1 MSRENAKRIDVDA
14 KSVKR
19 NPWIMALG
27 ASPLLMIPVLG
38 VLALVYAE
46 PGFLAGLPFALLFGA
61 LGTLHTGRQ
70 NYRPLVQPAELRVDD
85 DNLFVG
91 GDGYPLTS
99 FKRGYLV
106 PQGDH
111 SHVRLVRGRFQSNVE
126 IAVADWDSGQRVLRD
141 LGFGLDEAVGRFRT
155 PSRLSAHPVRTM
167 AGVFAGVLALSVA
180 AMAFMDVS
188 PTAVVA
194 LFMAVALTAGA
205 LSATPTKLDI
215 GADGLLL
222 RWLGRDRFI
231 PYDDIEMI
239 AQRQRGN
246 ADHRI
251 ELVDVKLESG
261 DTYVI
266 PIGPGEWDS
275 GEADAIYARIYAA
288 IDQHRRR
295 VPVHSQ
301 ALIDRG
307 KRSHLDWAQSLRSRM
322 EVGAH
327 RRAAVSLDALWRTI
341 EDHGSRAIDRAASA
355 VALGEHLSDADR
367 TRLKRISN
375 SVASP
380 KLRIAIER
388 VAEDSQVEAVAE
400 ALEALDEADAT
411 SIKA

>member
-1 MSRENAKRIDVDA
+1 
-14 KSVKR
+14 
-19 NPWIMALG
+19 
-27 ASPLLMIPVLG
+27 
-38 VLALVYAE
+38 
-46 PGFLAGLPFALLFGA
+46 
-61 LGTLHTGRQ
+61 
-70 NYRPLVQPAELRVDD
+70 
-85 DNLFVG
+85 
-91 GDGYPLTS
+91 
-99 FKRGYLV
+99 
-106 PQGDH
+106 
-111 SHVRLVRGRFQSNVE
+111 
-126 IAVADWDSGQRVLRD
+126 
-141 LGFGLDEAVGRFRT
+141 
-155 PSRLSAHPVRTM
+155 
-167 AGVFAGVLALSVA
+167 
-180 AMAFMDVS
+180 MAFMDVS

-275 GEADAIYARIYAA
+275 SEADAIYARIYAA

-400 ALEALDEADAT
+400 ALEALDEADAA